1 MFSITYSTYKNFGIM
16 ELLGQLTFSQVLYL
30 YIIFFRYISFFVF
43 LHRIVRYA
51 LTSSFFNLRLE
62 TTSVIFKRIFFVIR
76 MKALDARNFCRQENI
91 CILEIRCFYT
101 EPTKLVS
108 LLKITGLLPRKNII
122 FVVSI

>member
-1 MFSITYSTYKNFGIM
+1 M

-91 CILEIRCFYT
+91 CILEISCFYT

-108 LLKITGLLPRKNII
+108 LLKITGL
-122 FVVSI
+122 